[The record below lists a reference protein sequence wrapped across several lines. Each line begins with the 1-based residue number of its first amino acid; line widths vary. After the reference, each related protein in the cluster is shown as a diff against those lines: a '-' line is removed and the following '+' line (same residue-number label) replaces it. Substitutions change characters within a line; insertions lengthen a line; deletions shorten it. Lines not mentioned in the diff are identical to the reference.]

1 MVSLP
6 PNPNRDFLT
15 EKNDKLDRDIDRLM
29 SQPPLSWEEIF
40 DDVVRARVGK
50 LIANA
55 ARESN
60 KQGPH

>member
-6 PNPNRDFLT
+6 PNPKRNFLT
-15 EKNDKLDRDIDRLM
+15 EENKKLDREIDGLM
-29 SQPPLSWEEIF
+29 SEPPLSWDEIF

-55 ARESN
+55 ARQSN
-60 KQGPH
+60 KQGVY